1 MSTVTTLVDQFEEQ
15 GYVVVPDVLDPQR
28 DLQPIIDDYAQVLDR
43 LALIW
48 YGEGKLSSTYA
59 GLPFNRRFIAMVEE
73 AQAPWYQ
80 FLDISLP
87 QKNVT
92 EQTPI
97 HLSEAVFNLLS
108 TPAVLDVVEQLIGPE
123 IYCNPIQHVRLKPPE
138 RLVPEDQRRGLVA
151 QTAWHQDQGVALPEA
166 DETSIITVWIPI
178 TDATEENGC
187 LRLIPGSNRTGL
199 TTHCPNGLDGI
210 LHIPDKLLGGEPLT
224 LPMKRG
230 SVLFMHRRTKH
241 SSWSNLTDDIRWS
254 FDLRYQPIGQPTGR
268 PAFPG
273 FVVRSKQNPERV
285 LKDYETWMALWY
297 EARSALAQD
306 RLPEFNR
313 WQSDSPACA

>member
-1 MSTVTTLVDQFEEQ
+1 MSTITTLVDQFEEQ
-15 GYVVVPDVLDPQR
+15 GYVVVPHVLGPQR
-28 DLQPIIDDYAQVLDR
+28 DLQPIIGDYAQVLDR

-48 YGEGKLSSTYA
+48 YGEGKLSSTFA
-59 GLPFNRRFIAMVEE
+59 GLPFNLRFIAMVEQ

-138 RLVPEDQRRGLVA
+138 RLLPQDQRRGLGA
-151 QTAWHQDQGVALPEA
+151 QTPGHQDQGVPVPEA

-178 TDATEENGC
+178 TDPTEENGC
-187 LRLIPGSNRTGL
+187 LRLIPGSNRNGL
-199 TTHCPNGLDGI
+199 TTH
-210 LHIPDKLLGGEPLT
+210 
-224 LPMKRG
+224 
-230 SVLFMHRRTKH
+230 
-241 SSWSNLTDDIRWS
+241 
-254 FDLRYQPIGQPTGR
+254 
-268 PAFPG
+268 
-273 FVVRSKQNPERV
+273 
-285 LKDYETWMALWY
+285 
-297 EARSALAQD
+297 
-306 RLPEFNR
+306 
-313 WQSDSPACA
+313 